1 MIGMKKIKRIKWEN
15 IFTIAMVVFSTMS
28 ILKHIELNGV
38 YDLLV
43 VEVAVYAMATVGVRY
58 VIKDIRVN
66 PINWLLDK

>member
-15 IFTIAMVVFSTMS
+15 IFTIAMVVFSIMS

>member
-15 IFTIAMVVFSTMS
+15 IFTIAMVVFSTTS

-66 PINWLLDK
+66 PTNWLLDK